1 MNWVLI
7 YFWLALYIKRCCF
20 VLTLLNKYH
29 AMKSLRFRPD
39 IPNLYWYFRVET
51 GSLQFGQIFHMK
63 AQNHQGMYFA
73 ASEAKA
79 YRILGLIRRPVVSIK
94 KKHWSDLTWSI
105 AVKFGVNII
114 TQKERKRWEE
124 SNNNDR
130 RFQNIVI
137 MNRLQKCQFS
147 KLEKSRWRGDLTEA
161 YKLMTNKEVIL
172 YSEECCLTL
181 STAAKLFFATSATKG
196 VVTTP
201 LDSVF
206 GLKYCIVWYS
216 DWFSIFFWIKWYI

>member
-1 MNWVLI
+1 M
-7 YFWLALYIKRCCF
+7 
-20 VLTLLNKYH
+20 
-29 AMKSLRFRPD
+29 
-39 IPNLYWYFRVET
+39 
-51 GSLQFGQIFHMK
+51 
-63 AQNHQGMYFA
+63 
-73 ASEAKA
+73 
-79 YRILGLIRRPVVSIK
+79 
-94 KKHWSDLTWSI
+94 
-105 AVKFGVNII
+105 
-114 TQKERKRWEE
+114 
-124 SNNNDR
+124 
-130 RFQNIVI
+130 IVI

-206 GLKYCIVWYS
+206 GLKYFYFKYRNLVSMQMAHFIAVQP
-216 DWFSIFFWIKWYI
+216 